1 MPRVKRG
8 VISRAKHKKV
18 LKAAEGFRGPRG
30 KLTRQAIQSTLKAG
44 QHAYAGRRLRRRDA
58 RREWIVTINAA
69 LTGTELNY
77 SKFIAL
83 LIKKEIKLDRKVLSD
98 MILTDRPFFDELV
111 KTVQK

>member
-8 VISRAKHKKV
+8 VISRSKHKKV
-18 LKAAEGFRGPRG
+18 LKAAEGFRGPRR
-30 KLTRQAIQSTLKAG
+30 KLARQAIQSTLKAG

-69 LTGTELNY
+69 LTGTDLSY
-77 SKFIAL
+77 SKFISAL
-83 LIKKEIKLDRKVLSD
+83 NKNSIKLDRKVLSD
-98 MILTDRPFFDELV
+98 MILSDRPFFDELV